1 MINRKALVFTIVT
14 LALSFVIAGFFLLAF
29 EENVTAKD
37 LLNRV
42 AFIMASLGVYYSYG
56 TLR

>member
-14 LALSFVIAGFFLLAF
+14 LAISFVIAGIFLLAL

-42 AFIMASLGVYYSYG
+42 AFIMAGIGVYYSYG
-56 TLR
+56 ARR

>member
-1 MINRKALVFTIVT
+1 MIDRNALIFTVVT
-14 LALSFVIAGFFLLAF
+14 LAISFVIAAVFLLAF

-42 AFIMASLGVYYSYG
+42 AFIMSGLGVYYSYG
-56 TLR
+56 ARR